1 MVHPDKCRHPRAKD
15 AFEVIG
21 AANKDLQD
29 EERLGKLAFLLNHAK
44 GAGCGRCGAWCRVGC
59 GGVGV
64 GQGSVVGGGECW
76 G

>member
-29 EERLGKLAFLLNHAK
+29 EDRLGKLAFLLNHAK
-44 GAGCGRCGAWCRVGC
+44 GAVWVGGGVGG

-64 GQGSVVGGGECW
+64 GAAEFW

>member
-15 AFEVIG
+15 ACEVIG

-44 GAGCGRCGAWCRVGC
+44 GAGCGRCGAWCRVG
-59 GGVGV
+59 
-64 GQGSVVGGGECW
+64 
-76 G
+76 